1 MNLIDT
7 HAHLFLEEFDEDRPL
22 VVERARQAGLTHIFM
37 PNIDS
42 TTVGPLLR
50 MCEAYA
56 DYCFPM
62 IGLHPTSVADNYE
75 AELNLMYQHL
85 TTNSRFVAI
94 GEIGMDLY
102 WDRTYEAQQRT
113 VLDRQLRWALEYN
126 LPVVIHCREA
136 FEAICQV
143 METYRNTSLR
153 GIFHCFTGTEDE
165 AYRILDFPGFLL
177 GIGGVVTFKKSTLPD
192 IVRHLPL
199 ERIVVETDAPYLAP
213 VPHRGRRNE
222 SAFVK
227 DTLYKLAEIFQL
239 PPEEMAQKTSANAL
253 KLFNKTKSLF
263 KFCSVTFLS
272 PPVSPFPQPNR
283 T

>member
-143 METYRNTSLR
+143 METYRPPCAASSIVSPGQKMRHIEFLTS
-153 GIFHCFTGTEDE
+153 
-165 AYRILDFPGFLL
+165 
-177 GIGGVVTFKKSTLPD
+177 
-192 IVRHLPL
+192 
-199 ERIVVETDAPYLAP
+199 
-213 VPHRGRRNE
+213 
-222 SAFVK
+222 
-227 DTLYKLAEIFQL
+227 
-239 PPEEMAQKTSANAL
+239 
-253 KLFNKTKSLF
+253 
-263 KFCSVTFLS
+263 
-272 PPVSPFPQPNR
+272 PVSYWASEAW
-283 T
+283 

>member
-75 AELNLMYQHL
+75 AELDLMYQHL
-85 TTNSRFVAI
+85 TTNPRFVAI

-227 DTLYKLAEIFQL
+227 DTLYILAEIFQL

-253 KLFNKTKSLF
+253 KLFNKTK
-263 KFCSVTFLS
+263 
-272 PPVSPFPQPNR
+272 
-283 T
+283 